1 MRYLA
6 LVRWT
11 VTLLCLVCVIAP
23 SRADGQTTL
32 TFKRTIVT
40 KTGSEAD
47 QPAAAPDQN
56 PGQVGG
62 AVVAPGAPQRD
73 VRGDVIPGLVLDP
86 SGSVARNRTPWPC
99 PAPPASAES
108 QGVPAPRRTT
118 AWFPEDTRNWDGG
131 QGPSRVQRVSGVS
144 PAGPERAFPSREPL
158 PKAGNGA
165 FPTGAARVEPSAVW
179 QAAVPP
185 PKKTAS
191 EPDLVPALP
200 GAKNGEAVVP
210 LPALPGAKNGQRA
223 EPVPAPP
230 GGKNGGL
237 LQPVPA
243 PPEVPDKAEVFRSGP
258 FEVFGHEDKL
268 TVILRRSKLL
278 RSQTDIART
287 AVVDSSVCDVVQFSP
302 REVSIIGKG
311 QGATDVT
318 FWFQDPNMQPRTY
331 LVYVTPDPEVKKR
344 REETFKMLE
353 DIIAKLFPNS
363 KVKLIPIG
371 DKLLVTGQ
379 ARDAE
384 EAAEILAVIRGE
396 IVTQEGYWYSGHLV
410 SGTAQGPLT
419 TEETN
424 RSVAGSQV
432 INMLKIPGVHQVAL
446 RVKIAELNRSA
457 ARSFGVDVDMMFKW
471 ADGTIL
477 LESLMNIGKG
487 RSILGSF
494 DHEKLN
500 FGIHFLEKHGVVR
513 MLSEPTLVTLSGR
526 PASFVAGGEFAVPT
540 VVGVGGASAVTTDFR
555 AFGAVITFLPIVLD
569 KDRIRL
575 EVSPEFSK
583 INSSLSVGG
592 TPGLDTRAVT
602 TTVEMREGQTLAIA
616 GLLDDGMKNDT
627 AGDLPL
633 VTQIFGTR
641 SASREEHELI
651 ILVTPELV
659 HPMEPEEVPPLPGFD
674 VTEPNNFQFYLKGY
688 IEGRPT
694 DEYRSTVWPRLRHRY
709 NSGGSA
715 MISGPFGHGN

>member
-1 MRYLA
+1 
-6 LVRWT
+6 
-11 VTLLCLVCVIAP
+11 
-23 SRADGQTTL
+23 
-32 TFKRTIVT
+32 
-40 KTGSEAD
+40 
-47 QPAAAPDQN
+47 
-56 PGQVGG
+56 
-62 AVVAPGAPQRD
+62 
-73 VRGDVIPGLVLDP
+73 
-86 SGSVARNRTPWPC
+86 
-99 PAPPASAES
+99 
-108 QGVPAPRRTT
+108 
-118 AWFPEDTRNWDGG
+118 
-131 QGPSRVQRVSGVS
+131 VQRVSGVS
-144 PAGPERAFPSREPL
+144 PVGPERTFPAREPL
-158 PKAGNGA
+158 PQAGNST
-165 FPTGAARVEPSAVW
+165 FPSRAARVEPSAVW
-179 QAAVPP
+179 QAAAPP
-185 PKKTAS
+185 PKKAT
-191 EPDLVPALP
+191 PDLDLMPAPPGANSGESVAPVPALP
-200 GAKNGEAVVP
+200 GV
-210 LPALPGAKNGQRA
+210 KNGQPA

-230 GGKNGGL
+230 GAKNGGRL
-237 LQPVPA
+237 EPVPGPLA
-243 PPEVPDKAEVFRSGP
+243 GPDKEEIVRSGP
-258 FEVFGHEDKL
+258 FEVFDKQEKME
-268 TVILRRSKLL
+268 VILRRSKLL

-287 AVVDSSVCDVVQFSP
+287 AVVDSSVCDVIQFSP
-302 REVSIIGKG
+302 REVSIIGRG

-318 FWFQDPNMQPRTY
+318 FWFADPNVAPRTY
-331 LVYVTPDPEVKKR
+331 LVRVLPDPEAKR
-344 REETFKMLE
+344 DIEQRFKMLE

-396 IVTQEGYWYSGHLV
+396 TVNQEGYWFTGRLV
-410 SGTAQGPLT
+410 AGTAQGPLT
-419 TEETN
+419 QEETN
-424 RSVAGSQV
+424 RTFAGSQV
-432 INMLKIPGVHQVAL
+432 INMLRIPGVHQVAL

-471 ADGTIL
+471 ADGAIL
-477 LESLMNIGKG
+477 LQSLLNISKG
-487 RSILGSF
+487 RSILGTF
-494 DHEKLN
+494 DNDKLN
-500 FGIHFLEKHGVVR
+500 FGIHFLEQHGVVR

-555 AFGAVITFLPIVLD
+555 AFGAIITFLPVVLD

-583 INSSLSVGG
+583 INTSLSVGG

-616 GLLDDGMKNDT
+616 GLLDDSMKNDT
-627 AGDLPL
+627 AGDVPL

-641 SASREEHELI
+641 GATREEHELI

-694 DEYRSTVWPRLRHRY
+694 DEYRSTVWPRLRQRY
-709 NSGGSA
+709 NSGGSS